1 MFWKAT
7 QEEARNLSH
16 ILQLYKQ
23 ALGQEVNF
31 SKSVVIFGK
40 GTPIRLQQTLM
51 NDLGITKL
59 GGFGKYLGL
68 PDYIGR
74 NWKEVFQYITQ
85 RIQNKLGWYTRFLPP
100 AGKEVLLKAVITAL
114 PAYTMSCFLLPKNL
128 IQEITKAM
136 RRFWWSATKEKF
148 KIPWIAWNK
157 ITSSKR
163 DGWLGFRDMLA
174 FNKAL
179 LAKQAWRMITYL
191 SSLLARVYSNTSGM
205 WISWKLKV
213 THRLVMHGGA

>member
-1 MFWKAT
+1 MIKSYIQSNKIHGLRASRSGTCESHLFFTDEYLVFWKAT

-74 NWKEVFQYITQ
+74 N
-85 RIQNKLGWYTRFLPP
+85 
-100 AGKEVLLKAVITAL
+100 
-114 PAYTMSCFLLPKNL
+114 
-128 IQEITKAM
+128 
-136 RRFWWSATKEKF
+136 
-148 KIPWIAWNK
+148 
-157 ITSSKR
+157 
-163 DGWLGFRDMLA
+163 
-174 FNKAL
+174 
-179 LAKQAWRMITYL
+179 
-191 SSLLARVYSNTSGM
+191 
-205 WISWKLKV
+205 
-213 THRLVMHGGA
+213 